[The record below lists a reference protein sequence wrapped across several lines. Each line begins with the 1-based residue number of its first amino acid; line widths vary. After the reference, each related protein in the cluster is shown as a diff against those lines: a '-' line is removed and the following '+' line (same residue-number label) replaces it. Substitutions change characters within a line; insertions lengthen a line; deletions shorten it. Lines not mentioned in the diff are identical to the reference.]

1 MFEEEN
7 KEGTKEKWEH
17 VVKKAR
23 VFRFVAPLLLQM
35 VALEVPSLV
44 VVRGIFP
51 RSTVGLLLFIIPFQ
65 SGFYGGGMR
74 KIFLRPSAF

>member
-51 RSTVGLLLFIIPFQ
+51 VQPLDCSFLLFHFN
-65 SGFYGGGMR
+65 R
-74 KIFLRPSAF
+74 AFMVVE